1 MLEQLQQKYLASFAD
16 KIVALKTALEQDDV
30 QALNV
35 QLHQLAGSSGS
46 YGYAK
51 ISELCTTLTVL
62 RKPGAL
68 ATPTITAKTTQL
80 VSLLE
85 QHKTN

>member
-51 ISELCTTLTVL
+51 ISELCTEIENLILNMVEIN
-62 RKPGAL
+62 
-68 ATPTITAKTTQL
+68 PTITAKTTQL